1 MTRIALVFLLL
12 VSATPARASE
22 DDAFGYA
29 LTLIQT
35 IVRLGTQTS
44 PEQGI
49 ADVLAG
55 RNSEANRAIAG
66 LFEGATSEV
75 PPQYRDQMAA
85 IGRDLASYAS
95 RHPVTRAI
103 DTLSTERSLQAR
115 KDLTAMGLR
124 YYDEK
129 QYLEAVE
136 RGDQLAVELFIAGK
150 GVNLATTDWR
160 GRNAVDIARA
170 RGNAPLA
177 DLLARNLPAQR

>member
-12 VSATPARASE
+12 VAAAPARASE
-22 DDAFGYA
+22 DEALGHA

-35 IVRLGTQTS
+35 IVRLGTQTN

-49 ADVLAG
+49 AEVLAG

-66 LFEGATSEV
+66 LFQGATAEV
-75 PPQYRDQMAA
+75 PPEYRDQMAA

-95 RHPVTRAI
+95 RHPVARAA

-124 YYDEK
+124 YFDEGH
-129 QYLEAVE
+129 YLDAVE
-136 RGDQLAVELFIAGK
+136 RGDQLAVELFIAGR
-150 GVNLATTDWR
+150 GVNLASTDWR
-160 GRNAVDIARA
+160 GRNAVDIARSK
-170 RGNAPLA
+170 GNAPLA

>member
-1 MTRIALVFLLL
+1 MNRFALVLLL
-12 VSATPARASE
+12 AVSSMPARAT
-22 DDAFGYA
+22 DDEALGHA

-35 IVRLGTQTS
+35 IVRLGTQ
-44 PEQGI
+44 PNAEQGI

-55 RNSEANRAIAG
+55 RHGEANRAITG
-66 LFEGATSEV
+66 LFEGATAEM

-85 IGRDLASYAS
+85 IGRDLASYVS
-95 RHPVTRAI
+95 RHPVARAA

-136 RGDQLAVELFIAGK
+136 RGDALAVELFIAGR
-150 GVNLATTDWR
+150 GVNLASTDWR
-160 GRNAVDIARA
+160 GRDAVEIARA
-170 RGNAPLA
+170 KGNAPLA
-177 DLLARNLPAQR
+177 ELIARSLPARR